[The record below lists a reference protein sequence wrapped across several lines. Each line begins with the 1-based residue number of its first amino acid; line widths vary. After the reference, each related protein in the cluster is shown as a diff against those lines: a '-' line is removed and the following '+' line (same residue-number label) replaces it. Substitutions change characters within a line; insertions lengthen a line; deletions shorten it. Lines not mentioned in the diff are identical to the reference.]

1 MENTAKTPG
10 YRNLIESAMRDE
22 RELVRVDVEAGVAT
36 VTMDDP
42 ASYNALS
49 ATLCYQLRECIE
61 ETLRRPDVEVLILT
75 GCDPAFSAGGDMRLM
90 EFADTILKEGREG
103 AIGMWR
109 WIRYQFGGVARALTG
124 SDKLCIAALNGPAA
138 GVGLAFALACDI
150 IVASERARLVTAFAK
165 IGLLPEVGTNWLFS
179 RRIGHHRFMEL
190 YLSGEELSAIQA
202 HDFGLINKVVPH
214 ERLVEEARAFAARAQ
229 ALPEGLLSM
238 AKPLM
243 RRAAD
248 MSFEEALAME
258 EYAEPICFTTAAHKE
273 AIAAFMKAHG
283 IGKGP
288 V

>member
-10 YRNLIESAMRDE
+10 YRNLIESAMSDE
-22 RELVRVDVEAGVAT
+22 RELVRVKIEAGIAT

-49 ATLCYQLRECIE
+49 ATLCYQLRERIE

-190 YLSGEELSAIQA
+190 YLSGEERMSSVSST
-202 HDFGLINKVVPH
+202 KSC
-214 ERLVEEARAFAARAQ
+214 R
-229 ALPEGLLSM
+229 
-238 AKPLM
+238 M
-243 RRAAD
+243 RRCWMKPAPLPPVRRRCLRGCSPWQNLSCAGRRICPGRRRSPWRNMPSPFASPRRLIKRRSAA
-248 MSFEEALAME
+248 S
-258 EYAEPICFTTAAHKE
+258 
-273 AIAAFMKAHG
+273 
-283 IGKGP
+283 
-288 V
+288 